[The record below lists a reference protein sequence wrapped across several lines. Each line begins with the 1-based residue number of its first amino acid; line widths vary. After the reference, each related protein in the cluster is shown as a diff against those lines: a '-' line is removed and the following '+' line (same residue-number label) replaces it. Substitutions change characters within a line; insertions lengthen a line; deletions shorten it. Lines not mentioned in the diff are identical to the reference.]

1 MNVGAETMK
10 TLLATMLAIVCLIP
24 VGAQAGGNDRTG
36 TSAAPELTIPIGA
49 RYLGFAGA
57 GIAMVNGPEAIFW
70 NPAGVD
76 LALRD
81 VNAVFAHRKYIADI
95 NVNAAAASVRFGFG
109 TLALSLRS
117 FNIGDIPVTTE
128 TAPDG
133 TGEVLSPNFFVVG
146 ATYSKS
152 LSDRTSIGVTVNLVN
167 EAFGSVSASG
177 VSFDFGIQYTN
188 LVGVDGLA
196 VGLAVKNIG
205 TSMKYGGSGLYV
217 NATATGSDRG
227 ETFYQT
233 GAAAFDL
240 PSLFEL
246 GLSYAYRV
254 ADENKVLVCAAY
266 QNNNY
271 YLDEY
276 RFGIEYSFKDM
287 FFVRGGYVYTADP
300 AGIPTV
306 KGESVF
312 KNFTVGA
319 GIELANVGG
328 VDLAVHYAYV
338 PANIFDSNHLVTV
351 NIAF

>member
-1 MNVGAETMK
+1 MK

-24 VGAQAGGNDRTG
+24 DGARAGGNDRTG

-57 GIAMVNGPEAIFW
+57 GIAMATGPEAIFW

-81 VNAVFAHRKYIADI
+81 VNAVFAYRKYIADI

-133 TGEVLSPNFFVVG
+133 TGEILNPNFFVIG

-152 LSDRTSIGVTVNLVN
+152 LSDRTSIGVSVNLIN

-177 VSFDFGIQYTN
+177 TSFDFGIQYTN
-188 LVGVDGLA
+188 LVGVDGLGI
-196 VGLAVKNIG
+196 GLSIKNIG
-205 TSMKYGGSGLYV
+205 TSMKYGGSGLYRK
-217 NATATGSDRG
+217 ATATGSDRG
-227 ETFYQT
+227 ETYYQT
-233 GAAAFDL
+233 GAAEFDL

-246 GLSYAYRV
+246 GLSYAYKV
-254 ADENKVLVCAAY
+254 ADESKFLVCAAY

-276 RFGIEYSFKDM
+276 RVGVEYSFKDM
-287 FFVRGGYVYTADP
+287 FFVRGGYVFTHEP
-300 AGIPTV
+300 AGIPTQP
-306 KGESVF
+306 GESVF
-312 KNFTVGA
+312 KNFTFGA
-319 GIELANVGG
+319 GIQLAEVGG
-328 VDLAVHYAYV
+328 VDLSVHYAYV
-338 PANIFDSNHLVTV
+338 PANIFDSNHLVTISV
-351 NIAF
+351 GF